1 MIKNNIRTA
10 TRNLLKNKGFT
21 FINISGLA
29 LGLAT
34 FILILIYVVDE
45 LSYDRYNTKADRIY
59 RLNTDIKFG
68 GNASSLAI
76 SSPPMAAELMA
87 KLPEVE
93 QATRLLPAV
102 DIRYK
107 KGNENVH
114 ETKTAYAD
122 ANFFSV
128 FTMPLLEGDAAT
140 ALKEP
145 HTVALSASAAQKYFG
160 STRVVGRFLTLVNTN
175 EPYKVTGVMA
185 DMPQQSH
192 FSFDYL
198 MSMAS
203 MPNSN
208 AQNWNSFAYNTYVL
222 FKHPVNVKSVE
233 QKLNKLVQQ
242 HFGVAKYKKFAQG
255 GNYIRAGIIP
265 LTDIH
270 LQSNRQYELGANSSA
285 QYVYIFSA
293 IALFVLIIACI
304 NFMNLSTARSAN
316 RAREVGVRKVLGSS
330 RQALIVQFLSES
342 LLITLAASVL
352 ALLAAWALLPL
363 FNQLSGKELGMG
375 WAMLGWVLP
384 TVLAIV
390 LVVGL
395 LAGAYPAFY
404 LSAFQPAG
412 VLKGKVA
419 TGFKNSGLRN
429 FLVVFQFATSIF
441 LIVGTLVIYNQL
453 HYIQHKDLG
462 YNRNQVMVI
471 KNVNSLEN
479 TQVLKDRILQLP
491 EVKSATLSGFLPT
504 GTLRQPNSVFT
515 DRAADAKSAVFTE
528 IWPVDAD
535 YLRTMDMRLINGRN
549 FSTQMPTDSN
559 CVIINQAAARL
570 MGISKNPIHQ
580 KIYNVADDGEK
591 KQYTIIGVL
600 QDFNFASLRD
610 NITPVTMF
618 LQPSNGALSLKFST
632 VATKTLIAKVANVWN
647 SLAPS
652 QQLEYSFM
660 DQDFDAAYKAENRTG
675 GLFLAFTTLAIM
687 IACLGLFSL
696 AAYAAEQR
704 VKEIG
709 IRKILGA
716 TVGSISAML
725 SKDFIKLV
733 TLAMVLAT
741 PLAWYTMHQWLNGFA
756 YRQEI
761 QWWVPALAGVLAVAI
776 ALLTISFQCVKAALT
791 NPVESLRSE

>member
-1 MIKNNIRTA
+1 MIRNDIKIA
-10 TRNLLKNKGFT
+10 IRNLRKNMGFT
-21 FINISGLA
+21 LINIAGLA

-45 LSYDRYNTKADRIY
+45 LRFDRFNLKSKRIY

-102 DIRYK
+102 DIRFK
-107 KGNENVH
+107 KGNENIH

-128 FTMPLLEGDAAT
+128 FTLPLLNGDAAT

-145 HTVALSASAAQKYFG
+145 KTLVLSESGARKYFG
-160 STRVVGRFLTLVNTN
+160 SIQVVGRLLTLVNTN
-175 EPYKVTGVMA
+175 EPYRVTGVMK
-185 DMPQQSH
+185 DMPAQSH

-203 MPNSN
+203 MPSSQV
-208 AQNWNSFAYNTYVL
+208 QNWNSFAYNTYVL
-222 FKHPVNVKSVE
+222 FKHPVNVKTIE
-233 QKLNKLVQQ
+233 HKLNGLVQQ
-242 HFGVAKYKKFAQG
+242 HFGMARYRKFSQS
-255 GNYIRAGIIP
+255 GNYIRADMIP
-265 LTDIH
+265 LTNIH
-270 LQSNRQYELGANSSA
+270 LHSNRQYELGANGSA
-285 QYVYIFSA
+285 QHVYVFSA
-293 IALFVLIIACI
+293 IALFVLVIACI

-330 RQALIVQFLSES
+330 RQALITQFLSES
-342 LLITLAASVL
+342 LLITFAASVL
-352 ALLAAWALLPL
+352 ALLAACILLPV
-363 FNQLSGKELGMG
+363 FNQLSGKALSMS
-375 WAMLGWVLP
+375 WDMLGWLVPALII
-384 TVLAIV
+384 IV
-390 LVVGL
+390 AVIGL
-395 LAGAYPAFY
+395 LAGSYPAFY
-404 LSAFQPAG
+404 LSAFQPVS
-412 VLKGKVA
+412 VLKSKIA
-419 TGFKNSGLRN
+419 TGFKGSGLRN
-429 FLVVFQFATSIF
+429 FLVVFQFTTSIF
-441 LIVGTLVIYNQL
+441 LIIGTLVIYNQL
-453 HYIQHKDLG
+453 HFIQHKDLG
-462 YNRNQVMVI
+462 FNRNQVMVI
-471 KNVNSLEN
+471 KNVNSLDN
-479 TQVLKDRILQLP
+479 AQLLKNRILQLP

-515 DRAADAKSAVFTE
+515 DRAANAGNAVFTE

-535 YLRTMDMRLINGRN
+535 YLTTMSMHLVAGRN
-549 FSTQMPTDSN
+549 FSAQMPTDSG
-559 CVIINQAAARL
+559 CVIINQAAAKL
-570 MGISKNPIHQ
+570 MGIVKNPINQ
-580 KIYNVADDGEK
+580 KIYYITDGQK
-591 KQYTIIGVL
+591 KQYNIIGVI

-618 LQPSNGALSLKFST
+618 LQQNKGALSLKFST
-632 VATKTLIAKVANVWN
+632 NATKTFIAKVSNLWN
-647 SLAPS
+647 AQAPN

-660 DQDFDAAYKAENRTG
+660 DQDFDAAYKAENRVG
-675 GLFLAFTTLAIM
+675 GLFLAFTSLAII

-716 TVGSISAML
+716 TVWSISAML
-725 SKDFIKLV
+725 SIDFVKLV
-733 TLAMVLAT
+733 ALAIVLAT
-741 PLAWYTMHQWLNGFA
+741 PLAWFAMHQWLNGFA

-761 QWWVPALAGVLAVAI
+761 QWWVPALAGLLSVVI
-776 ALLTISFQCVKAALT
+776 ACITISFQCLRAAFT